1 MKISA
6 YLFICLLSSCNFN
19 SSTDNISVLNYLRSL
34 YVQSQECSFDV
45 SKWDDCNYAP

>member
-1 MKISA
+1 MRKKTFLL
-6 YLFICLLSSCNFN
+6 LFFLSYCNFN
-19 SSTDNISVLNYLRSL
+19 TSTDNISVLNYLRSL